1 MAQTTAQVSMGC
13 GKLVVSDDGVTY
25 TDISGVSQSLE
36 GTEQTKMSGEVY
48 TLEGNGPLI
57 GGGKFEPLEITVN
70 IVYTETDAE
79 GYELVREIF
88 ETAGCD
94 VEFYLRWSPRG
105 GNAGDEVLTTGNSR
119 LTSFTY
125 QPMDA
130 SAGGPIM
137 AGFSLKAG
145 YVTTTIEAS

>member
-13 GKLVVSDDGVTY
+13 GKLEVSTNNTDW

-48 TLEGNGPLI
+48 TLDGNGPLI

-94 VEFYLRWSPRG
+94 VAFYLRWSPRG
-105 GNAGDEVLTTGNSR
+105 GGAGHEQITTGNSR

-125 QPMDA
+125 PPMDA

-145 YVTTTIEAS
+145 TVTTTIVAS

>member
-13 GKLVVSDDGVTY
+13 GKLEISSDNVTW
-25 TDISGVSQSLE
+25 TDISGVSQSLS

-48 TLEGNGPLI
+48 TFDGNGPLI
-57 GGGKFEPLEITVN
+57 GGGKFEPLEIEVS

-105 GNAGDEVLTTGNSR
+105 GNAGDEVITTGNSR

-125 QPMDA
+125 PPLDA

-137 AGFSLKAG
+137 AGFKVKAG
-145 YVTTTIEAS
+145 ALNTTIKAS